1 MTYFVNQSLHSKIRL
16 NQRGIR
22 NIDLDVI
29 YSFSDREKALGNGKI
44 SLSISKKRLQKM
56 VTEGEM
62 CPQQADR
69 VRGQVI
75 IWGEV
80 MIMPWPRW
88 SPHSSLRQNIPQ
100 ILLSGAKKCLKT
112 QKSHP

>member
-1 MTYFVNQSLHSKIRL
+1 MTTFIKNSLHSKIRA

-22 NIDLDVI
+22 NTDMEII

-69 VRGQVI
+69 VRGKVI
-75 IWGEV
+75 IWGEGNDNAPAQV
-80 MIMPWPRW
+80 VTAFRPF
-88 SPHSSLRQNIPQ
+88 
-100 ILLSGAKKCLKT
+100 GKT
-112 QKSHP
+112 SRKFC